1 MKPDSRYAGAIHNAP
16 EIPLNDVVRVKRFPI
31 GLAEDQSMILI
42 F

>member
-1 MKPDSRYAGAIHNAP
+1 MKPDLRHAGAIHNAP

-31 GLAEDQSMILI
+31 WLVEDKSMILI